1 MTPDTQPDR
10 EEALRKLDEE
20 SGERVAAF
28 FRADTQLSEAVER
41 LRKGVEQGR
50 KDQVLFVPSH
60 KGGIVEVALA
70 DLRTVLAEL
79 DRMRE
84 ENERLLNGEQVKALN
99 KLLDDYAAENAALR
113 ATPRFTQEDA
123 RLLREL
129 TSAFEIVDGSETRE
143 AVRDLAS
150 RISQHLEGQ
159 K

>member
-70 DLRTVLAEL
+70 DLRTVLDEL
-79 DRMRE
+79 
-84 ENERLLNGEQVKALN
+84 
-99 KLLDDYAAENAALR
+99 
-113 ATPRFTQEDA
+113 
-123 RLLREL
+123 
-129 TSAFEIVDGSETRE
+129 
-143 AVRDLAS
+143 
-150 RISQHLEGQ
+150 QHLEGQ